1 MEIQEV
7 LTPYIKQILFNSG
20 LKPTFFNTFLN
31 KIQNSHFPEEKKT
44 GKKTFKTG
52 IMVAWI

>member
-7 LTPYIKQILFNSG
+7 LNPYIKQILFNSW

-31 KIQNSHFPEEKKT
+31 KIQNSHFPEEKKQE
-44 GKKTFKTG
+44 KKHLKL
-52 IMVAWI
+52 ASW

>member
-7 LTPYIKQILFNSG
+7 LTTYIKQILFNSW

-52 IMVAWI
+52 IMVAWF